1 MGGEENNKEETIT
14 GAAAVWK
21 VAESHGVTHVFANP
35 GTTEM
40 HFVGAFESVRK
51 IEPILTLHETVA
63 SGAADG
69 YARMKKSSNTIV
81 PGVTLL
87 HLGPGLM
94 NASAN
99 LHNARRAGSSLV
111 NVVGDMSTWHSGTDP
126 ILESNIADIAK
137 INGLVVS
144 SKVPGAIASDANDA
158 FVTATRSSTSPG
170 ESRVVTLV
178 VPHDRSW
185 ERISKIS
192 IDDALRGNVSSV
204 TQGCEDEKSH
214 PMQSSEQAK
223 TKENVVAERMHAK
236 LAELLDENDIPP
248 PFTTNTTFRS
258 IGLTSQSSIRY
269 AAMLREEFQ
278 LEIQPTV
285 MYDYSLVWDL
295 VLFIEDRLAIKN
307 KNIGEG
313 GFSPASFSP
322 PRENLDVVK
331 NASPPSHDL
340 SEPVQK
346 AINAFG
352 KSFVKNILKSEP
364 GKVGVYLGG
373 DAGIRENLQRVCD
386 ICRKLG
392 ISEDSIYVENAFSRI
407 DRGGDLMVKRCPY
420 FPRDAIATLAG
431 FETLVLVDAKKPV
444 AMFGYKDQNF
454 SSLIR
459 QSEDDVWEIEAPPGG
474 KLTDAFGAIEAALEK
489 KTNAWK
495 TDIADAKNE
504 KHHER
509 VKRTAKENASRE
521 KSGKLTP
528 AAMCGAIAKSQPA
541 NCVVVDESLTSG
553 TSYWEATDAFSPQ
566 FTHLTLTGGAI
577 GFGLSAA
584 VGAAVANRS
593 RKVIAFQADGSGLYD
608 CQALWSMARYNLNV
622 CVVICNNAS
631 YNILNIENAVQGVE
645 DANKTNV
652 SKSLTSLGEP
662 TIDWVAMAKSF
673 GFRLATRCDT
683 IENFEM
689 VFQEAMEKNGE
700 GPILVEAIL

>member
-1 MGGEENNKEETIT
+1 MAEESNREETIT
-14 GAAAVWK
+14 GATAVWR

-69 YARMKKSSNTIV
+69 YARVKKGSNVNI

-99 LHNARRAGSSLV
+99 LHNAHRAGSSVV

-126 ILESNIADIAK
+126 VLESSIADIAK
-137 INGLVVS
+137 INGAVVS
-144 SKVPGAIASDANDA
+144 SKVPAAIAADAKEA
-158 FVTATRSSTSPG
+158 FVTATRNSTSPG
-170 ESRVVTLV
+170 ASKVVTLI

-185 ERISKIS
+185 ERVSKVSVEDVIRG
-192 IDDALRGNVSSV
+192 DASPLEQLN
-204 TQGCEDEKSH
+204 EDREQKSQH
-214 PMQSSEQAK
+214 LQSPEQAT
-223 TKENVVAERMHAK
+223 TKGCVAERMHAQ
-236 LAELLDENDIPP
+236 LTELLDEKEVPP
-248 PFTTNTTFRS
+248 PFTTKTTFRS

-269 AAMLREEFQ
+269 ASMLREEFK
-278 LEIQPTV
+278 LDIQPTI

-295 VLFIEDRLAIKN
+295 VLYIEDRLAIEN
-307 KNIGEG
+307 KNSGGENS
-313 GFSPASFSP
+313 FSPASSP
-322 PRENLDVVK
+322 TRESADVGKK
-331 NASPPSHDL
+331 NTSHSHGL

-352 KSFVKNILKSEP
+352 KSFVKSILKSES

-373 DAGIRENLQRVCD
+373 DAGIRENLERVCG
-386 ICRKLG
+386 IFRKLG

-420 FPRDAIATLAG
+420 FPRDAMATLAS

-459 QSEDDVWEIEAPPGG
+459 QGEDDVWEIEAPPGG
-474 KLTDAFGAIEAALEK
+474 KLTA
-489 KTNAWK
+489 
-495 TDIADAKNE
+495 
-504 KHHER
+504 
-509 VKRTAKENASRE
+509 
-521 KSGKLTP
+521 
-528 AAMCGAIAKSQPA
+528 
-541 NCVVVDESLTSG
+541 
-553 TSYWEATDAFSPQ
+553 DAFSPQ

-584 VGAAVANRS
+584 VGAAVADRS

-608 CQALWSMARYNLNV
+608 CQALWTMARYNLNV
-622 CVVICNNAS
+622 CVVICNNSS
-631 YNILNIENAVQGVE
+631 YNILNIENAMQRVE

-652 SKSLTSLGEP
+652 SKSLTSLGDP
-662 TIDWVAMAKSF
+662 TIDWVTMAKSF
-673 GFRLATRCDT
+673 GFRMATRCDT
-683 IENFEM
+683 IESFQM
-689 VFQEAMEKNGE
+689 VFQEAMEKNGD
-700 GPILVEAIL
+700 GPILVEAVL

>member
-1 MGGEENNKEETIT
+1 MAEESNREETIT
-14 GAAAVWK
+14 GATAVWR

-69 YARMKKSSNTIV
+69 YARVKKGSNVNI

-99 LHNARRAGSSLV
+99 LHNAHRAGSSVV

-126 ILESNIADIAK
+126 VLESSIADIAK
-137 INGLVVS
+137 INGAVVS
-144 SKVPGAIASDANDA
+144 SKVPAAIAADAKEA
-158 FVTATRSSTSPG
+158 FVTATRNSTSPG
-170 ESRVVTLV
+170 ASKVVTLI

-185 ERISKIS
+185 ERVSKVSVEDVIRG
-192 IDDALRGNVSSV
+192 DASPLEQLN
-204 TQGCEDEKSH
+204 EDREQKSQH
-214 PMQSSEQAK
+214 LQSPVQAT
-223 TKENVVAERMHAK
+223 TKGSVAERMHAQ
-236 LAELLDENDIPP
+236 LTELLDEKEVPP
-248 PFTTNTTFRS
+248 PFTTKTTFRS

-269 AAMLREEFQ
+269 ASMLREEFK
-278 LEIQPTV
+278 LDIQPTI

-295 VLFIEDRLAIKN
+295 VLYIEDRLAIEN
-307 KNIGEG
+307 KNSGGENS
-313 GFSPASFSP
+313 FSPASSP
-322 PRENLDVVK
+322 TRESADVGKK
-331 NASPPSHDL
+331 NTSHSHGL

-352 KSFVKNILKSEP
+352 KSFVKSILKSES

-373 DAGIRENLQRVCD
+373 DAGIRGNLERVCG
-386 ICRKLG
+386 IFRKLG

-420 FPRDAIATLAG
+420 FPRDAMATLAS

-459 QSEDDVWEIEAPPGG
+459 QGEDDVWEIEAPPGG
-474 KLTDAFGAIEAALEK
+474 KLTDAFEAIETALEK
-489 KTNAWK
+489 KANAWR
-495 TDIADAKNE
+495 TDVADAKND
-504 KHHER
+504 KHRER
-509 VKRTAKENASRE
+509 VTRAAKENTLRE
-521 KSGKLTP
+521 TSGKLTP
-528 AAMCGAIAKSQPA
+528 AAMCGTIAKSQPE

-553 TSYWEATDAFSPQ
+553 SMYWDATDAFSPQ

-584 VGAAVANRS
+584 VGAAVADRS

-608 CQALWSMARYNLNV
+608 CQALWTMARYNLNV
-622 CVVICNNAS
+622 CVVICNNSS
-631 YNILNIENAVQGVE
+631 YNILNIENAMQRVE

-662 TIDWVAMAKSF
+662 TIDWVTMAKSF
-673 GFRLATRCDT
+673 GFRMATRCDT
-683 IENFEM
+683 IESFQM
-689 VFQEAMEKNGE
+689 VFQEAMEKNGD
-700 GPILVEAIL
+700 GPILVEAVL